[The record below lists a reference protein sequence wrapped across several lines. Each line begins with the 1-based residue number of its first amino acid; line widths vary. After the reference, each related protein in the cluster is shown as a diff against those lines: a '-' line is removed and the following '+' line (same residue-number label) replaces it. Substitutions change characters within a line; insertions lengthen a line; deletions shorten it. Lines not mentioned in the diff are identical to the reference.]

1 MADPACGA
9 DPSLHESRRKGE
21 SFKAWRAR
29 LVQARQVCR
38 GCELF
43 APCLELLDDV
53 RAGRANRNYA
63 RAGLEPITVADL
75 PRYAGKPPEAVTER
89 SGRQQTQPERIDAP
103 RFIRRSQA

>member
-9 DPSLHESRRKGE
+9 DPSLHESRRRGE

-38 GCELF
+38 GCALF

-53 RAGRANRNYA
+53 RAGRVQADGIL
-63 RAGLEPITVADL
+63 AGVPV
-75 PRYAGKPPEAVTER
+75 RHR
-89 SGRQQTQPERIDAP
+89 DAWEVG
-103 RFIRRSQA
+103 A